1 MLFFEPTV
9 INSESCTARF
19 TANDGDIRLGI
30 CELLLHN
37 NLADIT
43 AVSLKTDDLSI
54 GEGLLRAALNFAAN
68 RGYYMAVFSAK
79 DAENVRRRLPF
90 EEKNGSFR
98 GDIPSL
104 LAGTCGNIDK
114 S

>member
-1 MLFFEPTV
+1 MLFFEPSV
-9 INSESCTARF
+9 INTDACTARF
-19 TANDGDIRLGI
+19 TAKDGDSECGI
-30 CELLLHN
+30 CELLLHH

-43 AVSLKTDDLSI
+43 RVSLQTSDLSI

-79 DAENVRRRLPF
+79 DAEKVRARLPF
-90 EEKNGSFR
+90 EEKNGR
-98 GDIPSL
+98 LQGDIPSL

>member
-19 TANDGDIRLGI
+19 IAKDGDIRLGI

-79 DAENVRRRLPF
+79 DAEAVQMRLPF
-90 EEKNGSFR
+90 EQKNGR
-98 GDIPSL
+98 LQGDIPSL

>member
-9 INSESCTARF
+9 LNSEHCTARF
-19 TANDGDIRLGI
+19 TAKDGDASLGV
-30 CELLLHN
+30 CELLLHDR
-37 NLADIT
+37 LADIT
-43 AVSLKTDDLSI
+43 AISLQTEDLSI

-79 DAENVRRRLPF
+79 DAEAVQRRLPF
-90 EEKNGSFR
+90 EQKNGR
-98 GDIPSL
+98 LQGDIPSL
-104 LAGTCGNIDK
+104 LAGTCGNVDK